1 MDPES
6 EARIKDQVEQNN
18 QKILGWYHSHATF
31 DVIISSRNIYQVHPS
46 DVDVKNQHNF
56 QNLFQIDGIEF
67 FGIIIG
73 KKEI

>member
-31 DVIISSRNIYQVHPS
+31 DVIISSRNIY
-46 DVDVKNQHNF
+46 
-56 QNLFQIDGIEF
+56 
-67 FGIIIG
+67 
-73 KKEI
+73 